1 MKECIE
7 IEHSD
12 DYKRGWIEGTNLKLP
27 CGKCVWFTDKEGYCI
42 HPKVSNK
49 GVPLLIKFVGCGWM
63 EK

>member
-7 IEHSD
+7 IELSD

-27 CGKCVWFTDKEGYCI
+27 CDKCRWFTDKEGYCI